1 MAESFFSHL
10 LKGARIVVGDD
21 VDVKAVGSK
30 IGRRI
35 GGGLRSAPAGM
46 AFVDVT
52 GRVDA
57 DADGIV
63 FEGIAGMERPII
75 PRFLVPKALAA
86 KLSRLVEGDSMEIEK
101 QRRAGNTNI
110 EFNEEKFNNIVAS
123 LESGMASRSSD
134 KYPNLENRLDQYSF
148 TPYEEEP
155 KRSYAP
161 APNPPPDGPDDP
173 GDGMRSAS
181 DWTKTRDG
189 VVEMDAPDIDGLYEI
204 QGNNNEG
211 FVVTRYSD
219 AIRNGGQNQQE
230 YEHDEI
236 FKSRTAAR
244 KWAERDY
251 NMASRGMSSRSG
263 SVNWDKPDRDW
274 GDGGGGMVTSW
285 DLPDGRNYTILDYEG
300 SSRKLFNPA
309 VLVSDANGKK
319 ILRREFSSRN
329 EAMDF
334 LKDYH
339 EGKVP
344 NKRGMSSRSGSIDW
358 KNPDRESEDSRGG
371 MVTSWDLPDGKTYTI
386 EVITNYEDPTR
397 RRFIPLAIVHDANGK
412 EILRK
417 EFATF
422 SDPWDFLK
430 DYHEGRDV
438 SSRSGGIN
446 WDEPDEDWG
455 DGAGGGIT
463 QWNIP
468 GGGYYQI
475 SHSDGYES
483 DGLPYSIASVHDSNH
498 EKVAVSKKFSRGS
511 NEAKRFLRDY
521 HEGKVP
527 NESGMSSRTMREQD
541 PRAYDDV
548 NELIEQG
555 MSDQEIYD
563 SLTASRT
570 SGAREITLSKI
581 GQIRSGG
588 RKLTQ
593 DSNKRGFVRKKNTR
607 KINDRFDGQQVARL
621 SASRGGRYGERAD
634 IEEGLSDVQEIA
646 SGMSSTSASGG
657 KWRGRKPT
665 RNDVFPGADL
675 TGANLSNVDLSDV
688 DFTGANLTGAD
699 LSGSIFDNADLSLAN
714 LTGANLT
721 RANLSGAELRGTR
734 FRDAN
739 LRDTVIDPWWL
750 VRTGKPAPRTGKN
763 NPLKQS
769 EVDNMFYD
777 TAAWA
782 DEALRFSVTSD
793 YDGYDIEGMNPLS
806 NAIYQD
812 FRDRLDVEVGG
823 RVGVPRQD
831 PEVDFDYS
839 KMSDEELE
847 IFTDIIAE
855 YDPAVL
861 DYWLPGSEDGM
872 SSRSASNLSETKW
885 KGAKVKPEDI
895 HSDMDFS
902 GADLTGA
909 KLRNDELRGKNFSF
923 AKLFNIDLTASQ
935 LNRADFT
942 SADMRLAKLQSAN
955 LNGAKLSDANLYNA
969 DMTGAYL
976 IDARLRG
983 TNLKNANLAEADLT
997 LADLSNAD
1005 LTNANLTDADLR
1017 GANLFGANVTGADF
1031 TGARLPDLSETV
1043 ILGAD
1048 TARGMSSKKD
1058 IVSTLDLPIRD
1069 KRKLDNFIL
1078 ETQRTKVAQ
1087 SSLPEN
1093 QDAYMNALEDLVKN
1107 VSKRGIGYL
1116 DKYIAKS
1123 EDAKKIKALIDEG
1136 MSDDAIMR
1144 ITGLTERDIRGVK
1157 NYGAKS
1163 PGEIFINYSIRKK
1176 QADVRNK
1183 AVTQLGGL
1191 DPQKAAEQIENN
1203 NVWDLIDSGATD
1215 EEIIAEMNDMS
1226 ISTDSRFKFDEK
1238 KLAKIRKKGRV
1249 ELEVGQKGRNTSRL
1263 SLQQLDEENK
1273 NRGIAGNDDDVSL
1286 DDLGEALAPDDII
1299 SGSGVEAEG
1308 AAGVAGAEDEYILRL
1323 REENKQKLDMA
1334 KKIKE
1339 ALSAS
1344 YDILE
1349 MREERRSIRKGGEKI
1364 EIREIAKELGI
1375 SEPLVQKHLAL
1386 IDEIRKRVEDGSFA
1400 DPEWTIPFDEIAD
1413 IGRTV
1418 EGIRQLS
1425 EKYNFPETLMSLMA
1439 GQVSGFKRRLDTR
1452 SVGVDKDYQ
1461 DFADQVNSLIK
1472 AGYTR
1477 TEIASMIPTVNSLQA
1492 LKKRMD
1498 VAMGKGLLDKEL
1510 MSREVLD
1517 AIQAIRKGKIDE
1529 VSSSMVEKL
1538 LSLGVNIDN
1547 LIQVQGVKLSPEDI
1561 EFASLRSSGKSK
1573 REIMELMNISE
1584 EQHQRIFSRMSARE
1598 KNK

>member
-10 LKGARIVVGDD
+10 LKGARIVIGDD

-30 IGRRI
+30 MGRRI

-161 APNPPPDGPDDP
+161 APNPPPDDPDDP

-181 DWTKTRDG
+181 NWTKTRDG
-189 VVEMDAPDIDGLYEI
+189 VVEMNAPDIDGLYEI

-251 NMASRGMSSRSG
+251 NMASR
-263 SVNWDKPDRDW
+263 
-274 GDGGGGMVTSW
+274 
-285 DLPDGRNYTILDYEG
+285 
-300 SSRKLFNPA
+300 
-309 VLVSDANGKK
+309 
-319 ILRREFSSRN
+319 
-329 EAMDF
+329 
-334 LKDYH
+334 
-339 EGKVP
+339 
-344 NKRGMSSRSGSIDW
+344 
-358 KNPDRESEDSRGG
+358 
-371 MVTSWDLPDGKTYTI
+371 
-386 EVITNYEDPTR
+386 
-397 RRFIPLAIVHDANGK
+397 
-412 EILRK
+412 
-417 EFATF
+417 
-422 SDPWDFLK
+422 
-430 DYHEGRDV
+430 
-438 SSRSGGIN
+438 
-446 WDEPDEDWG
+446 
-455 DGAGGGIT
+455 
-463 QWNIP
+463 
-468 GGGYYQI
+468 
-475 SHSDGYES
+475 
-483 DGLPYSIASVHDSNH
+483 
-498 EKVAVSKKFSRGS
+498 
-511 NEAKRFLRDY
+511 
-521 HEGKVP
+521 
-527 NESGMSSRTMREQD
+527 
-541 PRAYDDV
+541 
-548 NELIEQG
+548 
-555 MSDQEIYD
+555 
-563 SLTASRT
+563 
-570 SGAREITLSKI
+570 
-581 GQIRSGG
+581 
-588 RKLTQ
+588 
-593 DSNKRGFVRKKNTR
+593 
-607 KINDRFDGQQVARL
+607 
-621 SASRGGRYGERAD
+621 
-634 IEEGLSDVQEIA
+634 
-646 SGMSSTSASGG
+646 GMSSTSASGG

-769 EVDNMFYD
+769 EVDDMFYD

-793 YDGYDIEGMNPLS
+793 YDGYDIEGINPLS

-831 PEVDFDYS
+831 PEVDFDHS
-839 KMSDEELE
+839 NMSDEELE

-976 IDARLRG
+976 IDARLKG

-997 LADLSNAD
+997 LADLRSAD

-1058 IVSTLDLPIRD
+1058 IVSTLDLPSRD
-1069 KRKLDNFIL
+1069 RKKLNDFIL
-1078 ETQRTKVAQ
+1078 ETQRTRVSQ

-1093 QDAYMNALEDLVKN
+1093 QDAYMNALEDLVTN

-1123 EDAKKIKALIDEG
+1123 EEAKKIKALIDEG

-1144 ITGLTERDIRGVK
+1144 ITGLTERDIRSVK

-1238 KLAKIRKKGRV
+1238 KLTKIRKKGRV

-1273 NRGIAGNDDDVSL
+1273 NRGIAGNDDDASL

-1308 AAGVAGAEDEYILRL
+1308 AAGVAGAEDEVFSRL
-1323 REENKQKLDMA
+1323 QVANRQKLRMA
-1334 KKIKE
+1334 QKI
-1339 ALSAS
+1339 
-1344 YDILE
+1344 
-1349 MREERRSIRKGGEKI
+1349 RESLPDTAKIIELKNSRRSVDGGRDNI
-1364 EIREIAKELGI
+1364 ENREIAEELGV
-1375 SEPLVQKHLAL
+1375 SRPHVEKHLAL
-1386 IDEIRKRVEDGSFA
+1386 NEEIKKRVEDGRFA
-1400 DPEWTIPFDEIAD
+1400 DPEWLIPFDEIAD
-1413 IGRTV
+1413 IGRTK
-1418 EGIRQLS
+1418 EGIQQLA
-1425 EKYNFPETLMSLMA
+1425 EKYDFPILLMNLMVS
-1439 GQVSGFKRRLDTR
+1439 QVSGFHKRLDIKIP
-1452 SVGVDKDYQ
+1452 GIDKQYQ
-1461 DFADQVNSLIK
+1461 DFGDEVSRLIK
-1472 AGYTR
+1472 AGYNR
-1477 TEIASMIPTVNSLQA
+1477 GDIVKMIDGVISLQA
-1492 LKKRMD
+1492 LQARIDATVKR
-1498 VAMGKGLLDKEL
+1498 GLLDQEL
-1510 MSREVLD
+1510 MSPEVLN
-1517 AIQAIRKGKIDE
+1517 AIQEIRKKGIDA
-1529 VSSSMVEKL
+1529 VSMGMIEKL
-1538 LSLGVNIDN
+1538 RSLGVDVDN
-1547 LIQVQGVKLSPEDI
+1547 LVPATAKRVAKVTPEEI
-1561 EFASLRSSGKSK
+1561 EFQSLRDAGKS
-1573 REIMELMNISE
+1573 RQEVMELMNISK
-1584 EQHQRIFSRMSARE
+1584 EQYLSLYGRIKMRE
-1598 KNK
+1598 KKK